1 MTTNHHAPGYCQLA
15 TGNWLLTTGYLPPSP
30 TGPFCGKRGGK
41 EGAVGL
47 KLFIP
52 CFIDQGAPQIG
63 AATVELLHRLRVPWE
78 YPEDQTCCGR
88 GGAFQVQH
96 ADLAREMGETYL
108 EAVRQPAL
116 MEWCHW
122 ITVASCTSEA

>member
-1 MTTNHHAPGYCQLA
+1 
-15 TGNWLLTTGYLPPSP
+15 
-30 TGPFCGKRGGK
+30 
-41 EGAVGL
+41 VGL

-78 YPEDQTCCGR
+78 YPEDQTCYGF
-88 GGAFQVQH
+88 GGTFKVQH

-108 EAVRQPAL
+108 EAVRATGADGVVSLDYSCL
-116 MEWCHW
+116 MHLRG
-122 ITVASCTSEA
+122 VAASRAWNLQFFHLAEILVNDGIK